1 MSYPIIVNKNA
12 LTVPLAYLNNIEE
25 GTCKIKETINGEYTL
40 NFTAIV
46 EEFKTEFLYD
56 ENNLIEVDGDL
67 FKPLILEELHSEDG
81 LLTISV
87 SCEHITYELLE
98 NVMADFS
105 YSYKDITTVIIA
117 CLMGTD
123 FTFTGT
129 DVTLKTDINYTEEC
143 NSKQILQAIANNWK
157 AELKYNRYN
166 IYAYNRIGADRGVD
180 FRFGKNVTGLKR
192 TVDRSTKDSEGNPTI
207 SYEVDVVELKFIDE
221 DYAQLEYFELGD
233 TVRIVDSALNISV
246 KQRIVSL
253 ERDVLTGK
261 NTSLTL
267 GNVTDDIRTTISSMQ
282 SDVTEVKQVVTNSSP
297 DWNKIKEITDNL
309 GNVIASKL
317 AGTLQLAT
325 TAIENATTTMKI
337 SDNGILFHNQP
348 TEELSTFACL
358 LNSNGIM
365 FANSKDV
372 SGNWEWQ
379 SALNSEGLIANKVV
393 ASALYGLTMEAVSI
407 VGGTITGGVVN
418 GVTIEGSTIY
428 AGNRTA
434 GNYTE
439 ISGSGNIRV
448 YQNNNISASFWTN
461 EDMGGYVTIHNS
473 TGYEIFRIQGIGSA
487 NEVDIQSAEGNWSMG
502 VGKNLRIL
510 GNIILNGDL
519 TVYGTF
525 TNPT

>member
-1 MSYPIIVNKNA
+1 M
-12 LTVPLAYLNNIEE
+12 T
-25 GTCKIKETINGEYTL
+25 
-40 NFTAIV
+40 
-46 EEFKTEFLYD
+46 
-56 ENNLIEVDGDL
+56 
-67 FKPLILEELHSEDG
+67 
-81 LLTISV
+81 
-87 SCEHITYELLE
+87 
-98 NVMADFS
+98 DFS
-105 YSYKDITTVIIA
+105 YSYKDITTVMTA

-123 FTFTGT
+123 FTFAGT

-143 NSKQILQAIANNWK
+143 NSKQILQAISNNWK

-180 FRFGKNVTGLKR
+180 FRFGKNITGLKR
-192 TVDRSTKDSEGNPTI
+192 TVDRSTRDDEGNPTI
-207 SYEVDVVELKFIDE
+207 SYEVDVVELKFVDE

-233 TVRIVDSALNISV
+233 TVRVVDGALNISV
-246 KQRIVSL
+246 RQRIVSL

-267 GNVTDDIRTTISSMQ
+267 GNVQDDIRTTVSSLQ
-282 SDVTEVKQVVTNSSP
+282 KDTAEIKQVVTNSSP

-358 LNSNGIM
+358 LNSNGIT
-365 FANSKDV
+365 FANSKDAN
-372 SGNWEWQ
+372 GDWEWQ
-379 SALNSEGLIANKVV
+379 SALNADGLTATNVV

-407 VGGTITGGVVN
+407 VGGTITGGTIN
-418 GVTIEGSTIY
+418 GITMEGSTIY
-428 AGNRTA
+428 AGNRTT
-434 GNYTE
+434 GNYTQ
-439 ISGSGNIRV
+439 ISSGGNIRV
-448 YQNNNISASFWTN
+448 YQNHYQVASFWTN
-461 EDMGGYVTIHNS
+461 ENMGGYMTIHNS
-473 TGYEIFRIQGIGSA
+473 VGYEIFRIQGIGSG

-525 TNPT
+525 SNPT